1 MNFDEIFQG
10 PANLNQTDSAVA
22 EHNYFGGWDLN
33 SFHQDGSTR
42 TQCFLLIYFLCL
54 SITFVLCNTL
64 IKKWNL
70 YSVPEPGVA
79 VLIGA
84 LISLL
89 SHSVGYSDEAS
100 RFDSTF
106 FFWYLLP
113 PLIFQAGF
121 TQDRLPFFKNWFV
134 IMLYANVGTVI
145 STIIFGYGLF
155 YLGQANLLVPLPF
168 MECLCFGALISAT
181 DPVSTLS
188 VFADLNVDPGLQA
201 IVYGSSAIDDA
212 VAIVMFRAFQKYI
225 FEEYLATD
233 VAATIIVY
241 LLTCLI
247 ASFAIGVLLGAI
259 AALIIKYNDIEGDS
273 KSMICFI
280 ICLLYI
286 SYFACAV
293 LDMSGIISCIFTAI
307 SLRYFLEV
315 GEIISADN
323 LKSTGLVL
331 SIFAYFVETAVFFC
345 IGMSIVAKLYS
356 LGGTEDIL
364 FIAWAF
370 LLALIGR
377 VASIYP
383 LSYLA
388 NYFNGYISLSS
399 CSRTCTPLLSIL
411 SPTPTSEILPQ
422 EPNVNTE
429 FSEDLRPKPEMLH
442 SKDLGLNERTKYK
455 NDTTAPSY
463 IDMNTQHMIL
473 FAGLRGPIAYA
484 AAELY
489 PTTSEHYNT
498 VYFATL
504 AIVLVNIF
512 ISGSLTPLALT
523 TLGIDYD
530 QKGTSTIESLSND
543 SEDELAHKFD
553 KTEESGKV
561 NKMTDARVNQINI
574 DLENNNGNGKVNNGI
589 NDDNES
595 MNMTDEVKQDDI
607 NYYENID
614 LETSVENCDIKMKNT
629 FKNSKKLFS
638 PPKCSEHSG
647 RSFNR
652 IFVKWFKKFERNY
665 IIPHFRKATN
675 NSK

>member
-1 MNFDEIFQG
+1 MNFDEIFQD
-10 PANLNQTDSAVA
+10 PENLNQTENAVA
-22 EHNYFGGWDLN
+22 ARNYFGGWDLN
-33 SFHQDGSTR
+33 SFSEDGSSR
-42 TQCFLLIYFLCL
+42 TQYFLLIYFLCL
-54 SITFVLCNTL
+54 SITFVVCNTL

-89 SHSVGYSDEAS
+89 SHSVGYSDAAT

-212 VAIVMFRAFQKYI
+212 VAIVMLRAFQKYI

-233 VAATIIVY
+233 VAATITLY
-241 LLTCLI
+241 LVTCLI
-247 ASFAIGVLLGAI
+247 ASFAIGVLFGAI

-286 SYFACAV
+286 SYFACTV
-293 LDMSGIISCIFTAI
+293 LEMSGIISCIFTAI

-315 GEIISADN
+315 GEIMSKDN

-399 CSRTCTPLLSIL
+399 CSRTCSPFFTIL
-411 SPTPTSEILPQ
+411 SPTAKTEIMPQ
-422 EPNVNTE
+422 EPNVNTKMNQDAKSKQE
-429 FSEDLRPKPEMLH
+429 TQSE
-442 SKDLGLNERTKYK
+442 DLGLNQSTNYE
-455 NDTTAPSY
+455 NDITAPSY

-512 ISGSLTPLALT
+512 ISGSLTPFALT

-530 QKGTSTIESLSND
+530 KKGSPTIESSIND
-543 SEDELAHKFD
+543 SKDELAHDFD
-553 KTEESGKV
+553 KAEESGKM
-561 NKMTDARVNQINI
+561 NEMTNTRVNQINI
-574 DLENNNGNGKVNNGI
+574 DLENNIDNDEVNNGI
-589 NDDNES
+589 DDDNEN

-607 NYYENID
+607 SYHENKD
-614 LETSVENCDIKMKNT
+614 LEKSVQNSDIKMKNT
-629 FKNSKKLFS
+629 LKNSKKRIS
-638 PPKCSEHSG
+638 PPKFSEHSG

-652 IFVKWFKKFERNY
+652 IFVKWFKKFERNH

-675 NSK
+675 NCK